1 MSYYDERISAAFARA
16 KEISTKE
23 HTKIVFFSDCHRGC
37 GTWNDSFLPN
47 KTLYLAALN
56 YYLQNGFTYVEAG
69 DGDELWENRN
79 LARICEIHSDV
90 FALLARFY
98 YEGRFFMLYGN
109 HDRVKARQAAAAGG
123 RAFPFSAPC
132 LQSLIIRTAHE
143 SQDLYVL
150 HGHQADLFNDRLW
163 PLARWLV
170 RYLWKPLELAGF
182 RDPTSAA
189 RNYRKSRAVEK
200 RLSAWAEDHGK
211 NLLAGHTHRP
221 ILPPIG
227 AAGYFNCGSCVHPN
241 GITCIELMSGQ
252 LSLIRWEECVNEN
265 NALYVCRRLLYGPR
279 WL

>member
-1 MSYYDERISAAFARA
+1 MAGAGLQRPLHRHVQRASSHLLKSLARDGDAVGPEAEPLEEPTRVIHPHARDFASGV
-16 KEISTKE
+16 EI
-23 HTKIVFFSDCHRGC
+23 
-37 GTWNDSFLPN
+37 
-47 KTLYLAALN
+47 
-56 YYLQNGFTYVEAG
+56 EAG
-69 DGDELWENRN
+69 DGDELWENRD

-109 HDRVKARQAAAAGG
+109 HDRVKARQAVFGVG

-221 ILPPIG
+221 ILPPVG

-279 WL
+279 CL